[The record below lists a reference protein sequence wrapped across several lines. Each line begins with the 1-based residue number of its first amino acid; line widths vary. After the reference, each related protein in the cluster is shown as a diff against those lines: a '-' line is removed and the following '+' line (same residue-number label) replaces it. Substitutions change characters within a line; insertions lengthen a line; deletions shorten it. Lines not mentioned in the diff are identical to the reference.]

1 LKQAL
6 LRDELIIIVQNEIKG
21 GIQMRQIN
29 IRIDNALISRLECL
43 VMRTGRTKSFYVKEA
58 LKEHLE
64 DLEDIYL
71 AQARLNNVKSGET
84 KVVSWE
90 RLKERNGL

>member
-1 LKQAL
+1 
-6 LRDELIIIVQNEIKG
+6 
-21 GIQMRQIN
+21 
-29 IRIDNALISRLECL
+29 
-43 VMRTGRTKSFYVKEA
+43 MRTGRTKSFYVKEA

-71 AQARLNNVKSGET
+71 AQARLNNIKSGET